1 MEKPSLEIVR
11 SFLSAHAPADA
22 SESDSLRRINDL
34 VATAAAPFSR
44 AQYVPGHLTASAIVI
59 DESRDNALLIFHA
72 KLHLWLQPGGHFETG
87 ECDPSVAAAREVL
100 EETGLSVRWPGPAP
114 VLHDVDVHAIPA
126 RKTEPRHYHFDL
138 RMLLISPRLPVA
150 PGDDGVA
157 AARWV
162 GRDEALS
169 MNLDPGLQRA
179 LRKIWR

>member
-1 MEKPSLEIVR
+1 MEKPPLDIVR
-11 SFLSAHAPADA
+11 SMLASHSPADS
-22 SESDSLRRINDL
+22 SETDSLRRINAL
-34 VATAAAPFSR
+34 VATGEAPFSR
-44 AQYVPGHLTASAIVI
+44 AHYIPGHLTASAIVL
-59 DESRDNALLIFHA
+59 DESREHALLIFHA

-87 ECDPSVAAAREVL
+87 ESDPSIAAAREVL
-100 EETGLSVRWPGPAP
+100 EETGLTARWPGATP
-114 VLHDVDVHAIPA
+114 VLHDVDVHSIPA
-126 RKTEPRHYHFDL
+126 RKTEPQHFHFDL

-179 LRKIWR
+179 LRKIWK